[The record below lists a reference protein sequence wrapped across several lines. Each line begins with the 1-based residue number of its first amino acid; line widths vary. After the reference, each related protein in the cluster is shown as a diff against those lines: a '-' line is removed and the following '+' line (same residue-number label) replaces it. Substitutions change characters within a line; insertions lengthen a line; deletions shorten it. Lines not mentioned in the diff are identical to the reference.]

1 MWYLR
6 GPGFVIMYRN
16 YVFRLFH
23 CLLMS
28 DSIITK
34 CTKKVTKLF
43 VDLAKKGVMNLIYSS
58 NMFRIVSSRLSPRAT
73 KHIRAYWSKEEAECP
88 TVFVSMFLVVTDWPW
103 AGQGKNN
110 LCLRTSLVKRF
121 TITGYH
127 GSLRMK
133 GTISCLQMPHAI
145 TVNNIWD
152 SLIHHMST
160 S

>member
-1 MWYLR
+1 
-6 GPGFVIMYRN
+6 MYRK

-28 DSIITK
+28 DSITK

-43 VDLAKKGVMNLIYSS
+43 VNLAKKGVMNLIYSS

-73 KHIRAYWSKEEAECP
+73 KHIRAYGSKEEAECP

-103 AGQGKNN
+103 VGQGKNN

-133 GTISCLQMPHAI
+133 GTISCLKMPQFLYAI
-145 TVNNIWD
+145 TMNNIWD
-152 SLIHHMST
+152 SLIYRMST